1 MFSYFS
7 VCQQRTGVLEERH
20 GRLVKAPGRTCRV
33 LLRRPQIIPYWG
45 VLQSFPAVHQQLQ
58 ESSDWQRQ
66 EEGTRKDCRAEETAE
81 RDGAGQEKI
90 RIIPRWGTRDG
101 LIRCQLRPQSCS
113 PPQRPWELRLT
124 PARYLLIIYTVHST
138 TLHTNHSSALL
149 KSISLLHEHQCRTLN
164 NQRDKLLEFFKVTAV
179 S

>member
-1 MFSYFS
+1 MFSCFS
-7 VCQQRTGVLEERH
+7 VCQQRIGVLEKCH
-20 GRLVKAPGRTCRV
+20 GRLIKAPRRTCRI
-33 LLRRPQIIPYWG
+33 LLRGPKIIPDWG
-45 VLQSFPAVHQQLQ
+45 VFQGFPAVHKQLQ

-66 EEGTRKDCRAEETAE
+66 EEGTGKDCRAEETAE

-124 PARYLLIIYTVHST
+124 PARYLLIIHSTYT

-164 NQRDKLLEFFKVTAV
+164 NQQAVWIFKLTAV
-179 S
+179 I